1 MNIRKKR
8 IFSVVICIAFLFV
21 TFASLFYIAKE
32 ENHNCIGEDCPICAG
47 IQQAEQVLRT
57 VGNTSDGI
65 SCITPILI
73 LFATLLAAQ
82 SLFISSTSL
91 VSQKVRLNN

>member
-47 IQQAEQVLRT
+47 IQQAEHGLRT
-57 VGNTSDGI
+57 VGNNSYSDTVCNI
-65 SCITPILI
+65 ACS
-73 LFATLLAAQ
+73 
-82 SLFISSTSL
+82 SVFIYFKYIACKSEG
-91 VSQKVRLNN
+91 KIK